1 MTSGFDAFSLGLFTS
16 LAPAG
21 VVAFLALALVR
32 LWSRDRTASVRI
44 DRMIALPFS
53 VVLIGFIASA
63 THLGTPA
70 NALHVFSGVGRSPLS
85 NEVLSAVAFLF
96 LVGSYWMMAFKE
108 RFPDAVAKPWLALA
122 CLAGIALIACTSMA
136 YNVDTVPTWDT
147 AFTPANLVLA
157 ALLAGPVLGLL
168 FLELAQV
175 RPRALERAL
184 VVLAAPALV
193 AGTVVLALHQES
205 LSAIA
210 NNEFAGQHARA
221 FLSCCHRRASHR
233 RRDRTRNSRPVDEAR
248 PIPPHDTRTESHRQ
262 PARARSRLRHPH
274 RVLPPAHDRGILIEQ
289 FSRVATQRSF
299 ADFPDF
305 GKNFE
310 VRRC

>member
-70 NALHVFSGVGRSPLS
+70 NALKHVFSASAARRCPTRF
-85 NEVLSAVAFLF
+85 LSAVAFLF

-184 VVLAAPALV
+184 VVLAALALV

-210 NNEFAGQHARA
+210 NNEFAASTLAPSYPAVIGAHLIVGAIALAIAGLSMKRVQSRRTTLALRA
-221 FLSCCHRRASHR
+221 TASLLALAA
-233 RRDRTRNSRPVDEAR
+233 VF
-248 PIPPHDTRTESHRQ
+248 
-262 PARARSRLRHPH
+262 RHPH
-274 RVLPPAHDRGILIEQ
+274 RVLPPAQTVG
-289 FSRVATQRSF
+289 F
-299 ADFPDF
+299 
-305 GKNFE
+305 
-310 VRRC
+310 

>member
-16 LAPAG
+16 RAPAG

-168 FLELAQV
+168 FRELAQV

-184 VVLAAPALV
+184 VVLAALALV
-193 AGTVVLALHQES
+193 AGTVVLALHQEPFRHREQRVRS
-205 LSAIA
+205 
-210 NNEFAGQHARA
+210 QHARA

-233 RRDRTRNSRPVDEAR
+233 RRDRTRDSRPVDEAR

>member
-168 FLELAQV
+168 FLELAEYFV
-175 RPRALERAL
+175 AL

-210 NNEFAGQHARA
+210 NNEFAASTLAPSYPAVIGAHLIVGAIALAIAGLSMKRVQSRRTTLALRA
-221 FLSCCHRRASHR
+221 TASLLALAAVFYHLHM
-233 RRDRTRNSRPVDEAR
+233 TV
-248 PIPPHDTRTESHRQ
+248 
-262 PARARSRLRHPH
+262 
-274 RVLPPAHDRGILIEQ
+274 G
-289 FSRVATQRSF
+289 F
-299 ADFPDF
+299 
-305 GKNFE
+305 
-310 VRRC
+310 

>member
-175 RPRALERAL
+175 RPRAL
-184 VVLAAPALV
+184 
-193 AGTVVLALHQES
+193 ALHQES

-210 NNEFAGQHARA
+210 NNEFAASTLAPSYPAVIGAHLIVGAIALAIAGLSMKRVQSRRTTLALRA
-221 FLSCCHRRASHR
+221 TASLLALAAVFV
-233 RRDRTRNSRPVDEAR
+233 TRIVFY
-248 PIPPHDTRTESHRQ
+248 HLHMT
-262 PARARSRLRHPH
+262 
-274 RVLPPAHDRGILIEQ
+274 VG
-289 FSRVATQRSF
+289 F
-299 ADFPDF
+299 
-305 GKNFE
+305 
-310 VRRC
+310 

>member
-175 RPRALERAL
+175 RARARRTGGARARGGDRR
-184 VVLAAPALV
+184 ARTAPGEPFRHREQRV
-193 AGTVVLALHQES
+193 RS
-205 LSAIA
+205 
-210 NNEFAGQHARA
+210 QHARA

>member
-108 RFPDAVAKPWLALA
+108 RFPDAVAK
-122 CLAGIALIACTSMA
+122 CTSMA

-210 NNEFAGQHARA
+210 NNEFAASTLAPSYPAVIGAHLIVGAIALAIAGLSMKRVQSRRTTLALRA
-221 FLSCCHRRASHR
+221 TASLLALAAVFV
-233 RRDRTRNSRPVDEAR
+233 TRIVFY
-248 PIPPHDTRTESHRQ
+248 HLHMT
-262 PARARSRLRHPH
+262 
-274 RVLPPAHDRGILIEQ
+274 VG
-289 FSRVATQRSF
+289 F
-299 ADFPDF
+299 
-305 GKNFE
+305 
-310 VRRC
+310 

>member
-184 VVLAAPALV
+184 V

-210 NNEFAGQHARA
+210 NNEFAASTLAPSYPAVIGAHLIVGAIALAIAGLSMKRVQSRRTTLALRA
-221 FLSCCHRRASHR
+221 TASLLALAAVFV
-233 RRDRTRNSRPVDEAR
+233 TRIVFY
-248 PIPPHDTRTESHRQ
+248 HLHMT
-262 PARARSRLRHPH
+262 
-274 RVLPPAHDRGILIEQ
+274 VG
-289 FSRVATQRSF
+289 F
-299 ADFPDF
+299 
-305 GKNFE
+305 
-310 VRRC
+310 

>member
-147 AFTPANLVLA
+147 
-157 ALLAGPVLGLL
+157 
-168 FLELAQV
+168 
-175 RPRALERAL
+175 
-184 VVLAAPALV
+184 
-193 AGTVVLALHQES
+193 
-205 LSAIA
+205 
-210 NNEFAGQHARA
+210 
-221 FLSCCHRRASHR
+221 
-233 RRDRTRNSRPVDEAR
+233 
-248 PIPPHDTRTESHRQ
+248 
-262 PARARSRLRHPH
+262 
-274 RVLPPAHDRGILIEQ
+274 
-289 FSRVATQRSF
+289 
-299 ADFPDF
+299 
-305 GKNFE
+305 
-310 VRRC
+310 

>member
-175 RPRALERAL
+175 RPR
-184 VVLAAPALV
+184 VVLAALALV

-210 NNEFAGQHARA
+210 NNEFAASTLAPSYPAVIGAHLIVGAIA
-221 FLSCCHRRASHR
+221 LAIAGLSMKRVQSRRTTLALRIVASVLALAAVFV
-233 RRDRTRNSRPVDEAR
+233 TRIVFY
-248 PIPPHDTRTESHRQ
+248 HLHMT
-262 PARARSRLRHPH
+262 
-274 RVLPPAHDRGILIEQ
+274 VG
-289 FSRVATQRSF
+289 F
-299 ADFPDF
+299 
-305 GKNFE
+305 
-310 VRRC
+310 

>member
-184 VVLAAPALV
+184 VVLA
-193 AGTVVLALHQES
+193 GTVVLALHQES
-205 LSAIA
+205 LSVIA
-210 NNEFAGQHARA
+210 NNEFAASTLAPSYPAVIGAHLIVGAIALAIAGLSMKRVQSRRTTLALRA
-221 FLSCCHRRASHR
+221 TASLLALAAVFV
-233 RRDRTRNSRPVDEAR
+233 TRIVFY
-248 PIPPHDTRTESHRQ
+248 HLHMT
-262 PARARSRLRHPH
+262 
-274 RVLPPAHDRGILIEQ
+274 VG
-289 FSRVATQRSF
+289 F
-299 ADFPDF
+299 
-305 GKNFE
+305 
-310 VRRC
+310 

>member
-157 ALLAGPVLGLL
+157 ALLAGPVLGL
-168 FLELAQV
+168 A
-175 RPRALERAL
+175 AL
-184 VVLAAPALV
+184 ALV

-210 NNEFAGQHARA
+210 NNEFAASTLAPSYPAVIGAHLIVGAIALAIAGLSMKRVQSRRTTLALRA
-221 FLSCCHRRASHR
+221 TASLLALAAVFV
-233 RRDRTRNSRPVDEAR
+233 TRIVFY
-248 PIPPHDTRTESHRQ
+248 HLHMT
-262 PARARSRLRHPH
+262 
-274 RVLPPAHDRGILIEQ
+274 VG
-289 FSRVATQRSF
+289 F
-299 ADFPDF
+299 
-305 GKNFE
+305 
-310 VRRC
+310 